1 MDDAQLD
8 VSLRVDAVYRIREA
22 LQTVLA
28 GNQDVLKTVIFKLCQ
43 HTQPELCAFIFGQ
56 PHTQ

>member
-22 LQTVLA
+22 LQTVHA
-28 GNQDVLKTVIFKLCQ
+28 GNQ
-43 HTQPELCAFIFGQ
+43 GS
-56 PHTQ
+56 